1 MCITCG
7 EHVYYTPRITH
18 VYATHVHVLYLYVYT
33 FNTCVGLHLY
43 YMFYTCNTFQ
53 LYTYKCS
60 THELHV

>member
-33 FNTCVGLHLY
+33 FNTCVGLHLRGGG
-43 YMFYTCNTFQ
+43 TPILGHGRQ
-53 LYTYKCS
+53 
-60 THELHV
+60 VPW